1 MSAVG
6 ESGVAGERDAGR
18 EPGATPKL
26 YVISGSHACRSAMLM
41 LERKQIAY
49 KRVRLPTGMHPMA
62 VRLLGFPGHKAPIR
76 SVEGRTGRSLAV
88 LDRLGTVPALRYGS
102 HRVQTNRR
110 IARFLESVQSA
121 PPLFPSDA
129 MRRQVVEEAEAWGD
143 DVFQMAARRLG
154 LTGALEGLDNLR
166 DRGNSGRLGAL
177 LSPNER
183 LRLLATKG
191 VTATAFKAN
200 AQAERQLVA
209 ELPSLLDRID
219 LWIGAGVLGGEE
231 LNAADCMIAP
241 SIALIAYRLDLRP
254 QIEARP
260 AGAYVE
266 RVLPEPPLPASG

>member
-1 MSAVG
+1 VNAVG
-6 ESGVAGERDAGR
+6 EVGVPDEHGAGR

-26 YVISGSHACRSAMLM
+26 YVISGSHACRAAMLM

-49 KRVRLPTGMHPMA
+49 RLVRLPTGMHPLA
-62 VRLLGFPGHKAPIR
+62 VRLLGFPGHKQPIR
-76 SVEGRTGRSLAV
+76 SVAGRTGRSLAV

-110 IARFLESVQSA
+110 IARFLDSVRSA
-121 PPLFPSDA
+121 PPLFPSDE
-129 MRRQVVEEAEAWGD
+129 MRRQAVEEAEAWGD
-143 DVFQMAARRLG
+143 EVFQMAARRLG
-154 LTGALEGLDNLR
+154 LTGALHGLDNLR

-183 LRLLATKG
+183 VRLLATKG

-200 AQAERQLVA
+200 ARGEHQLVA

-266 RVLPEPPLPASG
+266 RVLPEPPLPTPR

>member
-1 MSAVG
+1 MREVG
-6 ESGVAGERDAGR
+6 APDEHGVER
-18 EPGATPKL
+18 EPKTVPKL
-26 YVISGSHACRSAMLM
+26 YVISGSHACRAAMLM
-41 LERKQIAY
+41 LEHKKIAY
-49 KRVRLPTGMHPMA
+49 RLVRLPTGMHPMA
-62 VRLLGFPGHKAPIR
+62 VRLLGFPGHKEPIR

-110 IARFLESVQSA
+110 IARFLDRVQSA
-121 PPLFPSDA
+121 PPLFPVDA
-129 MRRQVVEEAEAWGD
+129 MRRQAVEEAEAWGD
-143 DVFQMAARRLG
+143 EVFQMAARRLG
-154 LTGALEGLDNLR
+154 LMGTLHGGLDNLR

-183 LRLLATKG
+183 LRVLATKG
-191 VTATAFKAN
+191 VTATAFKTN
-200 AQAERQLVA
+200 AQVEGQLVA